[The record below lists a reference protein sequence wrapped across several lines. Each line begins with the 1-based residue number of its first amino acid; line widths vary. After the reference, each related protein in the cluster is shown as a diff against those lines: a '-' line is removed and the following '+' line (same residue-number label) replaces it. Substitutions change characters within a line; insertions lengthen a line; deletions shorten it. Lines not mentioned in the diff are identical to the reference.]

1 MVDRANCEP
10 YQRANWLKRVT
21 RKEGVPDE
29 LVACVVLHTPL
40 ETCQERVREREGH
53 FLTEKNVKVVA
64 TWHKSLEA
72 NYPSRSEGFGGV
84 FTLKSDRKRDAFL
97 AMMAIE

>member
-1 MVDRANCEP
+1 
-10 YQRANWLKRVT
+10 VT

-29 LVACVVLHTPL
+29 LVACVVLNTPL

-53 FLTEKNVKVVA
+53 FLTEKNVKVVS

-72 NYPSRSEGFGGV
+72 NYPNRKKEGFGAV
-84 FTLKSDRKRDAFL
+84 FTLKSDKKRDAFL
-97 AMMAIE
+97 EMMAVE